1 MPPLLPEDARNLGQV
16 FLGLHCREQQREA
29 LSLWSR
35 HARTAHRHTADVG
48 GTHTLSTWVGVV
60 LQDVLGAVTSLLPL
74 APCDGQVSC
83 SGHQDPASVFPFFT
97 FLLDK

>member
-29 LSLWSR
+29 LSLWNR
-35 HARTAHRHTADVG
+35 HARTAHRHTADAG
-48 GTHTLSTWVGVV
+48 DTRTLSTWVGVV
-60 LQDVLGAVTSLLPL
+60 LQGVLGAGTSLLPL
-74 APCDGQVSC
+74 AHCDGQVSC